1 MILIA
6 AALDEELKTAM
17 ALCRNRK
24 KIPNAGSSLWQAMR
38 GDETIC
44 FLRTG
49 VGPKRSAAHLLE
61 ALKVIRPS
69 HIMVVGY
76 AGAIDPVLKLGDLVA
91 VEKALAFSL
100 DKESPGWEH
109 ARLEDT
115 FKLSRSRMLA
125 SSAKSAGLKAC
136 IGNVLTSSYVLGEP
150 AHKQL
155 LYEKFHA
162 SIVDMET
169 AALARAAAA
178 NKITLS
184 CIRAVSDEAAD
195 SFLAP
200 FSHNPSASIPA
211 RAKKIL
217 DKGMNQTLR
226 EWKNHSS
233 VARASLSRFLSHYL

>member
-17 ALCRNRK
+17 ALCKNRK
-24 KIPNAGSSLWQAMR
+24 KIPNAGSNLWQAMR

-49 VGPKRSAAHLLE
+49 VGPRRSAAHLQE
-61 ALKVIRPS
+61 ALKVIKPS

-76 AGAIDPVLKLGDLVA
+76 AGAIDPGLKLGDLVV
-91 VEKALAFSL
+91 VEKAIAFSL
-100 DKESPGWEH
+100 DKESPDWEH
-109 ARLEDT
+109 VRLEET
-115 FKLSRSRMLA
+115 FKLAHSRMLV

-136 IGNVLTSSYVLGEP
+136 IGDVLTSSYVLGEP

-155 LYEKFHA
+155 LYQQFHA

-169 AALARAAAA
+169 AALARAASA

-200 FSHNPSASIPA
+200 FSYNPSASIPA
-211 RAKKIL
+211 RAKKLL

-226 EWKNHSS
+226 EWKNHAS
-233 VARASLSRFLSHYL
+233 VARMSLSRFLSHYL